1 MPEHEFVAAR
11 MHLPYTVCQ
20 PKPTEFRIHLLLYVM
35 PVPFR
40 IPSIHKTL
48 SAHILHRLRDTC
60 LQGHEHRFF
69 CLAPFPVS
77 YTHLDVYKRQITDIH
92 TLLTAAGILLISGKY
107 HEKNG
112 ILNI

>member
-1 MPEHEFVAAR
+1 MPEHEFVADR

-35 PVPFR
+35 QVPFR

-69 CLAPFPVS
+69 CLAP
-77 YTHLDVYKRQITDIH
+77 
-92 TLLTAAGILLISGKY
+92 LLMCDKEVI
-107 HEKNG
+107 EV
-112 ILNI
+112 

>member
-1 MPEHEFVAAR
+1 MPEHEFVADQ

-35 PVPFR
+35 QVPFR

-60 LQGHEHRFF
+60 LRDHEHRFSALHLF
-69 CLAPFPVS
+69 LA
-77 YTHLDVYKRQITDIH
+77 HIAW
-92 TLLTAAGILLISGKY
+92 TLACFHIMQYNLR
-107 HEKNG
+107 
-112 ILNI
+112 